1 MKPFNHLNAKSLDEA
16 IAALQKGEASVIAG
30 GIDLLGTLKDNITPE
45 YPRTVVNI
53 KTIPGLEYIK
63 EEDGMLKIGATT
75 RLADIALSD
84 LVKKDAPALAEAA
97 DATASPAIREMAA
110 DMGLELI
117 DLQDLFTDST
127 YCRDG
132 IHPQKTGAR
141 MLADAIYA
149 GVDW

>member
-16 IAALQKGEASVIAG
+16 VAALQKGDANVIAG

-53 KTIPGLEYIK
+53 KTIPGLDYIK
-63 EEDGMLKIGATT
+63 EEDGVLKIGATT

-97 DATASPAIREMAA
+97 DATASPAIREM
-110 DMGLELI
+110 GTLGGNISQLPRCWYFRKLENRFNC
-117 DLQDLFTDST
+117 DRKGGNTC
-127 YCRDG
+127 Y
-132 IHPQKTGAR
+132 
-141 MLADAIYA
+141 AIQ
-149 GVDW
+149 GDRKSIV